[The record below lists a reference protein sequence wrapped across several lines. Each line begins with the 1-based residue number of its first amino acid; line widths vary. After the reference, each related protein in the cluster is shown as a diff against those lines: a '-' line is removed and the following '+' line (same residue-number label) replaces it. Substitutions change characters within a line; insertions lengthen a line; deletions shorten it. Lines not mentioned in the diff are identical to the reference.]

1 MYSRAVLKSYIF
13 MKYYMLSKN
22 LLFKSN
28 KIQSKYMNV
37 KVFNTHLKNKVD
49 YQMLLYIFLFTQ
61 IDGKISQKLF
71 FRLKKVSDPNTCLCI
86 SRQTRPLMRL
96 FLKR

>member
-28 KIQSKYMNV
+28 KIQSKYINV
-37 KVFNTHLKNKVD
+37 TVSTPLVVELDF
-49 YQMLLYIFLFTQ
+49 QMLSYTFMFTQ
-61 IDGKISQKLF
+61 SGGKIFQKQI
-71 FRLKKVSDPNTCLCI
+71 FR
-86 SRQTRPLMRL
+86 
-96 FLKR
+96 

>member
-28 KIQSKYMNV
+28 KIQSNYMNV
-37 KVFNTHLKNKVD
+37 KVFNTHLKSELD

-61 IDGKISQKLF
+61 IDGKISQK
-71 FRLKKVSDPNTCLCI
+71 
-86 SRQTRPLMRL
+86 
-96 FLKR
+96 

>member
-37 KVFNTHLKNKVD
+37 KVFNTHLKNEVD
-49 YQMLLYIFLFTQ
+49 YQKLLNIFLFTQ
-61 IDGKISQKLF
+61 VDGKISQKF
-71 FRLKKVSDPNTCLCI
+71 FRLKKVSDPST
-86 SRQTRPLMRL
+86 
-96 FLKR
+96 

>member
-22 LLFKSN
+22 LLFKRN
-28 KIQSKYMNV
+28 KIQSNYMNV
-37 KVFNTHLKNKVD
+37 KVFNTHLKSELD

-61 IDGKISQKLF
+61 IDGKILQK
-71 FRLKKVSDPNTCLCI
+71 
-86 SRQTRPLMRL
+86 
-96 FLKR
+96 